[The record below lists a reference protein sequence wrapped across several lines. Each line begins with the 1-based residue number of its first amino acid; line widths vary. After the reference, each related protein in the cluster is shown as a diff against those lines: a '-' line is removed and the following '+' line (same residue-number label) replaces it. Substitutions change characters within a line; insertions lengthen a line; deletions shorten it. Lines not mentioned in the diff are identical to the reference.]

1 MKFIPSRDLRL
12 KTASVLNEL
21 KKEGEI
27 IITSNGKPSSLM
39 LPVDETNLEQTL
51 FFVKSMKAKVAARN
65 MRSTF
70 KKNKISTEDIDK
82 EINDARKE
90 IL

>member
-39 LPVDETNLEQTL
+39 LPVDETNLEQVL
-51 FFVKSMKAKVAARN
+51 FFVKSMKTKAAVRN
-65 MRSTF
+65 MRITF
-70 KKNKISTEDIDK
+70 KKNKISAEDIDK
-82 EINDARKE
+82 EINAVRKE